1 MSRTSCSKIALP
13 KHFMLASFD
22 VRRKCRADAVVCRSE
37 PDIDPPALPT
47 VGCLADL
54 PFNKNWP
61 CAFAPSQF
69 YSRPS
74 RTIHAAQDH
83 PTKATRLTALGCGRA
98 VGIATSRRQNEH
110 NDRPYCVCAC
120 CRSGHIGGGR
130 EHQAQRRYQGN
141 DCANG
146 RYAPRPGIE
155 CR

>member
-22 VRRKCRADAVVCRSE
+22 VRRKCRADAAVCRSE

-69 YSRPS
+69 YSKPS
-74 RTIHAAQDH
+74 RTVHAAQDH

-120 CRSGHIGGGR
+120 CLELIARVVEKVLVKRFEIVFK
-130 EHQAQRRYQGN
+130 AQ
-141 DCANG
+141 DLKTIAITH
-146 RYAPRPGIE
+146 RPDL
-155 CR
+155 